1 MHFYVAVFSA
11 GTGVEILIN
20 MVAAIALY
28 MKVSLILVAPYLGQ
42 LLRIPCTSILTNY

>member
-28 MKVSLILVAPYLGQ
+28 MKVSI
-42 LLRIPCTSILTNY
+42 LRICSPLPGTTLNSLVLVY